1 MYAQHVNIR
10 EATMKFGLNH
20 IKKFEECLMAEIEN
34 IKDAILTAIQM
45 EKDGYAF
52 YNKAAAQ
59 TSSNMGRTIFE
70 SLAAD
75 EQRHLD
81 VFQKMFEDKIGQ
93 SEWNDLI
100 NSSKK
105 YASIP
110 IFPTNLKE
118 APGMDP
124 DSTEIDALRMA
135 MDSEKEAIEYYNKIK
150 ENLDDQELKNV
161 IDEIINQEKNHYSL
175 LEKEFNHINS
185 TGYWFEFDYLG
196 GQNF

>member
-1 MYAQHVNIR
+1 M
-10 EATMKFGLNH
+10 TT
-20 IKKFEECLMAEIEN
+20 IEN
-34 IKDAILTAIQM
+34 VKDAILTAIQM

-52 YNKAAAQ
+52 YTKAAAQ
-59 TSSNMGRTIFE
+59 TKSDMGRTIFE

-81 VFQKMFEDKIGQ
+81 IFQKMFEDKVGK

-105 YASIP
+105 YANIP
-110 IFPTNLKE
+110 VFPTNLKD
-118 APGMDP
+118 APGLDSE
-124 DSTEIDALRMA
+124 STEIDALRMA
-135 MDSEKEAIEYYNKIK
+135 MDSEQEAINYYNKIK
-150 ENLDDQELKNV
+150 ETINNKDLKN
-161 IDEIINQEKNHYSL
+161 ILNEIIEQEKNHYSL
-175 LEKEFNHINS
+175 LEKEFNHINT

>member
-1 MYAQHVNIR
+1 L
-10 EATMKFGLNH
+10 TK
-20 IKKFEECLMAEIEN
+20 IEN
-34 IKDAILTAIQM
+34 VKDAILTAIQM

-52 YNKAAAQ
+52 YTKAAAQ
-59 TSSNMGRTIFE
+59 TRSDMGRTIFE

-81 VFQKMFEDKIGQ
+81 VFQKMFEEKIGQ

-105 YASIP
+105 YANIP
-110 IFPTNLKE
+110 IFPTDIKE

-135 MDSEKEAIEYYNKIK
+135 MDSEKEAIEYYNNIK
-150 ENLDDQELKNV
+150 EKLDNQELINV
-161 IDEIINQEKNHYSL
+161 INEIIEQEKNHYSL
-175 LEKEFNHINS
+175 LEKEFNHINT

>member
-1 MYAQHVNIR
+1 MP
-10 EATMKFGLNH
+10 
-20 IKKFEECLMAEIEN
+20 EIEN
-34 IKDAILTAIQM
+34 VRDAIKTAIQM
-45 EKDGYAF
+45 EKNGYAF
-52 YNKAAAQ
+52 YMKAAAQ

-70 SLAAD
+70 GLAAD

-81 VFQKMFEDKIGQ
+81 VFQKMFEDKVGQ

-105 YASIP
+105 YANIP
-110 IFPTNLKE
+110 IFPTDLKDVT
-118 APGMDP
+118 GMDS

-135 MDSEKEAIEYYNKIK
+135 MDSEKEAIDYYTKIE
-150 ENLDDQELKNV
+150 ENLDNQELKNV
-161 IDEIINQEKNHYSL
+161 INEIIEQEKNHYSL
-175 LEKEFNHINS
+175 LEKEFNHINT

>member
-1 MYAQHVNIR
+1 M
-10 EATMKFGLNH
+10 TK
-20 IKKFEECLMAEIEN
+20 IEN

-52 YNKAAAQ
+52 YTKAAAQ
-59 TSSNMGRTIFE
+59 THSDMGRTIFE

-81 VFQKMFEDKIGQ
+81 VFQKMFEEKVGQ

-105 YASIP
+105 YTNIP
-110 IFPTNLKE
+110 IFPTDIKE
-118 APGMDP
+118 APGMDL
-124 DSTEIDALRMA
+124 DSSEIDALRMA
-135 MDSEKEAIEYYNKIK
+135 MDSEKAAIEYYNNIK
-150 ENLDDQELKNV
+150 QKLENQELINV
-161 IDEIINQEKNHYSL
+161 INEIIEQEKNHYSL

>member
-1 MYAQHVNIR
+1 LVNI
-10 EATMKFGLNH
+10 
-20 IKKFEECLMAEIEN
+20 EN
-34 IKDAILTAIQM
+34 VKDAILTAIQM

-52 YNKAAAQ
+52 YTKAAAQ
-59 TSSNMGRTIFE
+59 TQSDMGRTIFE

-81 VFQKMFEDKIGQ
+81 VFQKMFEEKVEE
-93 SEWNDLI
+93 SEWNDLV

-105 YASIP
+105 YAKIP
-110 IFPTNLKE
+110 IFPTDLKD

-135 MDSEKEAIEYYNKIK
+135 MDAEKEAIEYYNEIK
-150 ENLDDQELKNV
+150 EKLQDEGLKN
-161 IDEIINQEKNHYSL
+161 IINEIIEQEKNHYNL
-175 LEKEFNHINS
+175 LEKEFHHINS

-196 GQNF
+196 GHGGQYF